1 MYTVSQHKAWETTKK
16 ICEKERTS
24 HRRKMVEKFRN
35 KKEIPPPGE
44 FSMKNFLVENG
55 DVAMT
60 LEKFSRARERG
71 TL

>member
-1 MYTVSQHKAWETTKK
+1 MYTLSQHKAWETTKK

-35 KKEIPPPGE
+35 KKEIPPGE

>member
-1 MYTVSQHKAWETTKK
+1 
-16 ICEKERTS
+16 
-24 HRRKMVEKFRN
+24 MVEKFRN
-35 KKEIPPPGE
+35 KKEIPPGE

>member
-1 MYTVSQHKAWETTKK
+1 M
-16 ICEKERTS
+16 
-24 HRRKMVEKFRN
+24 
-35 KKEIPPPGE
+35 E